1 MLQEEQSQKIVG
13 LMRDGAVLKKKRG
26 KPKKSYLDVED
37 VRICMVKYTGGIY
50 WYVGF
55 IPMVKRIVAITSSR

>member
-1 MLQEEQSQKIVG
+1 MYAGVIQEEQTKKIVG
-13 LMRDGAVLKKKRG
+13 LMRDGAVLKEKRG

-50 WYVGF
+50 
-55 IPMVKRIVAITSSR
+55 